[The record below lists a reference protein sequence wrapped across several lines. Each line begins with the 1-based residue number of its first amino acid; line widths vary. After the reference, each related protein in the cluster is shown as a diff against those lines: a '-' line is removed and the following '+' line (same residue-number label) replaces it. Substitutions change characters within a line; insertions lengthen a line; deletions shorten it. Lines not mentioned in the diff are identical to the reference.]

1 MSRFFKLF
9 TLICIYIFIFS
20 AVSYAGFEDISG
32 HWCEKE
38 INDFYESK
46 FVEGYGDGTFRPDA
60 EITRAELCKIVN
72 SYMNFEASGEWQ
84 EANIS
89 VAKKEGYLTIGSAN
103 EEITREEAFVV
114 LSRIMKLDDVEFELP
129 YEDSGDISIWA
140 VPAIKSL
147 TLMEYINGYETN
159 EIRPKQN
166 ITRAEVVK
174 VLHDFVGIGGLDE
187 KFDGEEFSIGYLS
200 HNKYGLEFIKI
211 EDELEIQSGD
221 SIVLAATVSED
232 EDVNFE
238 IVSGEEFAEFDK
250 ESLRFEGI
258 KTGDVKISAETS
270 KSKEI
275 IKIIIK

>member
-20 AVSYAGFEDISG
+20 VVSYAGFDDISG

-103 EEITREEAFVV
+103 EAITREEAFVV

>member
-9 TLICIYIFIFS
+9 TLICIYILFFS

-38 INDFYESK
+38 INNFYESK
-46 FVEGYGDGTFRPDA
+46 FVEGYGDGSFRPDT

-72 SYMNFEASGEWQ
+72 SYMNFEVSGEWQ

-103 EEITREEAFVV
+103 EAITREEAFVV
-114 LSRIMKLDDVEFELP
+114 LSRVMKLDNVEFELP

-187 KFDGEEFSIGYLS
+187 KIENEEFSIGYLS
-200 HNKYGLEFIKI
+200 HNKYGIEFIKI

-221 SIVLAATVSED
+221 SFILAATVSED
-232 EDVNFE
+232 EDVNFK
-238 IVSGEEFAEFDK
+238 IISGEEFAEFDK

-258 KTGDVKISAETS
+258 KTGEVKIVAETS

-275 IKIIIK
+275 ITIKIK